1 VRRVSRRDVHD
12 SGELPSPLRED
23 TGPPVVEEP
32 GGRVRRFMP
41 TTRSRGIL
49 SAALLLSLLQ
59 SLIVLVD
66 VDVPGRTWT
75 ALAVALLVPG
85 VPAALW
91 LRLPSLL
98 ASAGIAVAVS
108 IATQILV
115 SMAMLQTGWWHPV
128 MSVLVPTL
136 SAVLIAVPIWRRP
149 VPVPDELLVPVAA
162 VPLSYRL
169 REAGPTPWLLLAALL
184 LYLQAVTHTDQ
195 DLMTA
200 YALISVMPLS
210 YVLALACIAAA
221 AGIELS
227 QERQRE
233 RWLLATTV
241 TLIIVLFTYQ
251 NGSDEVA
258 GFPTSWLHAGF
269 TDYIRTYGAI
279 LPNFDA
285 RFSWPG
291 FFAATANLSVSA
303 GIPDATG
310 LLRWAPLVY
319 NLLYLIPLLLLAR
332 RVGRRRRYAWLAVML
347 FFSANWF
354 EQDYFSPQAT
364 NLMLYLVL
372 VSVLLWLGLV
382 AGSPVDVRI
391 RDRISQW
398 WHDGPRTSARRLLQ
412 ALVAVRPD
420 RAPGVSARQYVAVG
434 AIFVL
439 SIAASVVSH
448 QLTPVVTVL
457 ALTVLALTGRTR
469 LRFLWLA
476 GGLLF
481 ALWFSYGATD
491 FWLGHLGS
499 LIGDVGQVGSSIGS
513 GVGKRVTGSPEHL
526 RLQYLRLAT
535 SGGFLLA
542 AMIGLIVRRRSPWLP
557 TFVALSF
564 LPFALIAGQ
573 SYGGE
578 VVVRSFLFAMPLF
591 AVFTTDAI
599 APLLERLRPIT
610 RASVIAVGILVVAT
624 SLVASRGANQR
635 YERVTPDQIAAVH
648 ALYAIAPQGATV
660 GEFSPFNPLHLAGIG
675 IYTYPSM
682 SDDTCFT
689 VDTPAGCIA
698 VTKPDYVYF
707 SSGQTFFG
715 TDVAGYPADWSAR
728 AVADAKALGYT
739 AIWAST
745 HVTVLASPTAAK
757 GATP

>member
-1 VRRVSRRDVHD
+1 V
-12 SGELPSPLRED
+12 
-23 TGPPVVEEP
+23 
-32 GGRVRRFMP
+32 
-41 TTRSRGIL
+41 
-49 SAALLLSLLQ
+49 
-59 SLIVLVD
+59 
-66 VDVPGRTWT
+66 
-75 ALAVALLVPG
+75 
-85 VPAALW
+85 
-91 LRLPSLL
+91 
-98 ASAGIAVAVS
+98 
-108 IATQILV
+108 
-115 SMAMLQTGWWHPV
+115 
-128 MSVLVPTL
+128 
-136 SAVLIAVPIWRRP
+136 
-149 VPVPDELLVPVAA
+149 
-162 VPLSYRL
+162 
-169 REAGPTPWLLLAALL
+169 ALL
-184 LYLQAVTHTDQ
+184 LYLHAVLTTDQ

-200 YALISVMPLS
+200 YALISVMPLT
-210 YVLALACIAAA
+210 YVLALGCIGAA
-221 AGIELS
+221 AGIELA
-227 QERQRE
+227 QDRQRE

-241 TLIIVLFTYQ
+241 TLVIVLFTYQ
-251 NGSDEVA
+251 NGSDQVA

-269 TDYIRTYGAI
+269 TDYIREHQAI

-319 NLLYLIPLLLLAR
+319 NLLYLVPLLLLAR
-332 RVGRRRRYAWLAVML
+332 RVGRRRRYAWLAVM
-347 FFSANWF
+347 FFFCTNWF

-372 VSVLLWLGLV
+372 LSVLLWLGLV
-382 AGSPVDVRI
+382 AGSPVEVRV
-391 RDRISQW
+391 RDRVSRW
-398 WHDGPRTSARRLLQ
+398 WHDGPRTSIRRLLQ
-412 ALVAVRPD
+412 AVLASRPD
-420 RAPGVSARQYVAVG
+420 RAAGVGPRQYVAVG

-457 ALTVLALTGRTR
+457 ALAVLALTGRTR

-535 SGGFLLA
+535 SGGFLVA
-542 AMIGLIVRRRSPWLP
+542 AMIGLLLRRRSPWVL

-591 AVFTTDAI
+591 AVFATDAVS
-599 APLLERLRPIT
+599 PLLDRLRPIA
-610 RASVIAVGILVVAT
+610 RASIIAVGLLVIAT
-624 SLVASRGANQR
+624 ALVASRGANQR

-648 ALYAIAPQGATV
+648 LLYAVAPDGSTV
-660 GEFSPFNPLHLAGIG
+660 GEYSPFNPLHLGGIG
-675 IYTYPSM
+675 QFTYPPM

-689 VDTPAGCIA
+689 VDQPAGCVPSVA
-698 VTKPDYVYF
+698 PDYIYF
-707 SSGQTFFG
+707 SSGQTFYG
-715 TDVAGYPADWSAR
+715 TDVLGYPADWSAR
-728 AVADAKALGYT
+728 AINDAKALGYT
-739 AIWAST
+739 EIWTST
-745 HVTVLASPTAAK
+745 HATVLASPTAPK
-757 GATP
+757 EVRS

>member
-1 VRRVSRRDVHD
+1 V
-12 SGELPSPLRED
+12 P
-23 TGPPVVEEP
+23 TVVEEP
-32 GGRVRRFMP
+32 ADATPGLAQRFGP
-41 TTRSRGIL
+41 STWLRAARSRQVLGL
-49 SAALLLSLLQ
+49 ALVLSLLQ
-59 SLIVLVD
+59 TALVLGD
-66 VDVPGRTWT
+66 LDVPGRTWT
-75 ALAVALLVPG
+75 ALAFAFLVPG
-85 VPAALW
+85 VPVALL

-115 SMAMLQTGWWHPV
+115 SMTMLQTGWWHPV
-128 MSVLVPTL
+128 MSVLAPTL
-136 SAVLIAVPIWRRP
+136 IAWVVAVVVWRRP
-149 VPVPDELLVPVAA
+149 VSPRDELPKPAPVTLGA
-162 VPLSYRL
+162 RI
-169 REAGPTPWLLLAALL
+169 REAGPTPWLLVAALA
-184 LYLQAVTHTDQ
+184 LYLQAVSHTDQ

-210 YVLALACIAAA
+210 YVLSLACIGAA

-227 QERQRE
+227 QDRQRE
-233 RWLLATTV
+233 RWLLATTI
-241 TLIIVLFTYQ
+241 TLVIVLFTYQ
-251 NGSDEVA
+251 NGSDQVA

-269 TDYIRTYGAI
+269 TDYIRTHGAI

-285 RFSWPG
+285 RFSWPA

-332 RVGRRRRYAWLAVML
+332 RIGRRRRYAWLAVML
-347 FFSANWF
+347 FFCANWF

-372 VSVLLWLGLV
+372 LSVLMWLGLV
-382 AGSPVDVRI
+382 AGTPVDVRI
-391 RDRISQW
+391 RDRVSRW

-412 ALVAVRPD
+412 AMVAHRPD
-420 RAPGVSARQYVAVG
+420 RAPGVSSWQYVGVG
-434 AIFVL
+434 AVFVV

-535 SGGFLLA
+535 SGGFLVA
-542 AMIGLIVRRRSPWLP
+542 ALIGLLVRRRSPWLP

-599 APLLERLRPIT
+599 APLLEKLRPVT
-610 RASVIAVGILVVAT
+610 RASIIAVGILVVAT

-648 ALYAIAPQGATV
+648 ALYAVAPDGATI
-660 GEFSPFNPLHLAGIG
+660 GEFSPFNPLHLGGIG
-675 IYTYPSM
+675 SYTYPSM
-682 SDDTCFT
+682 SDDTCFS

-698 VTKPDYVYF
+698 SAQPDYVYF
-707 SSGQTFFG
+707 SSGQTFYG
-715 TDVAGYPADWSAR
+715 TDVAGYPADWSSRGITA
-728 AVADAKALGYT
+728 AKALGYKE
-739 AIWAST
+739 IWTST
-745 HVTVLASPTAAK
+745 HVTVLASPTAPR